1 LLSDVEGKRADE
13 VSRKDAKTQRGE
25 EDWDGQNYG
34 AGYLFLSLE
43 SFASWRLERSGRE
56 ITDRKLLSDVE
67 GKRADEVSRK
77 DAKTQRG
84 EEDWDG
90 QNYGAGY
97 LFLAGDTQA
106 ERIGNHGVGRTLTE
120 IKPFLIRPLLA
131 ALGALL
137 VGLSWVCGS
146 IGRCR
151 RKVGRD
157 FGNSLA
163 GSMGFGR
170 GREPRHP
177 PPPLPRSTGLRSG
190 STLRLKNENSYQ
202 FLAEQPRSRLQRIL
216 LRRHRRDSARRIIRI
231 RIRALLL
238 RDDGDATSAPRPS
251 TRTTTSRSRF
261 PAQ

>member
-1 LLSDVEGKRADE
+1 MRSH
-13 VSRKDAKTQRGE
+13 AKTQR
-25 EDWDGQNYG
+25 
-34 AGYLFLSLE
+34 
-43 SFASWRLERSGRE
+43 
-56 ITDRKLLSDVE
+56 
-67 GKRADEVSRK
+67 RK

-120 IKPFLIRPLLA
+120 IKPFLIRPLLV
-131 ALGALL
+131 ALAALL

-177 PPPLPRSTGLRSG
+177 PPPLPRSAGLRSAI
-190 STLRLKNENSYQ
+190 TLRVKKIPINS
-202 FLAEQPRSRLQRIL
+202 SRNNP
-216 LRRHRRDSARRIIRI
+216 AP
-231 RIRALLL
+231 
-238 RDDGDATSAPRPS
+238 TSNVSSFDVTAVIPPG
-251 TRTTTSRSRF
+251 
-261 PAQ
+261 A